1 MKIRFRAAG
10 AALLLAICLLASRAL
25 GHEPPAAAPKPTPTP
40 APTPP
45 ATDIF
50 LLSLESRAGTPVP
63 GPPRRL
69 TDRPGYDN
77 QPAFSPDGRT
87 LYYTAISG
95 GQADIQRYD
104 LGRAQGEPVATTP
117 ESEYSP
123 TPMPGGGLSVVRAE
137 ADGTQRLWKLAEG
150 RAPELLLPDV
160 KPVGYHAWGDAN
172 TLVLFVLGDP
182 PTLQVVDRRQGK
194 AEVVAKDVGRC
205 LRPVPGRAAV
215 AFVRKVSRVE
225 WWIEILE
232 LVGRKTTRLVRL
244 PEGVEDYVLLPDG
257 GLLIGQGSRLLFCPK
272 GGHDWREV
280 ARFTEPTLQDV
291 TRLAVSPKGDLL
303 ALVSTEA
310 DFPLT
315 VDSIMRGPEL
325 VGYPPTS
332 PRFSGDAKDVY
343 FEWRKPGED
352 EPSTWVVPASG
363 GEPRRLSDEE
373 RLQAPGTTC
382 EWDSKWRLCL
392 FADKG
397 DVVLVD
403 SVART
408 RRRLTRTGTTES
420 GPHFTPN
427 EKAATFVRDN
437 GLYLA
442 TLAGGGDALVQL
454 LEAGLKKAEKKST
467 DAQKFLEEEER
478 RLLRYVDEAAAR
490 KKRDEERKEK
500 EAPAHLD
507 ILEGESLTEGRI
519 SGDGRYAFA
528 LVSKKAEAARLTEVP
543 AYVTVSAYTEMI
555 PSRSNVGD
563 AQEMRRLAVLDLE
576 TRKPAWAYVDGV
588 TEPVPEE
595 TKKPEGTPEAKEA
608 PKPQDAAKP
617 QRELQWSLPIVSR
630 DGRLAVAAVRAADN
644 KDRWLVLLDPQS
656 GRGRVVDHQH
666 DEAWVR
672 EAGPES
678 FGFMP
683 DDRGLWFLS
692 EATGYV
698 HLYVVG
704 LDAENA
710 QPRALTSGVFEV
722 IEARLG
728 PSGSRFYLTTNEADP
743 GERHL
748 YSMPLD
754 GGPRQRLTTTRGAH
768 LAVVSPDESTLA
780 EVYSN
785 ARTPPDLY
793 VVPLRDGRGQGRQV
807 TISTRPAFRTFPWIE
822 PRVVRFKARDGVEV
836 PARLYTPEEVGQP
849 RDPRHPGVVFVHGA
863 GYLQNAHR
871 FWSQYYREYMFHHLL
886 ASRGY
891 VVLDVD
897 YRGSAGYG
905 RDWRTAIAAH
915 MGGKDLDDV
924 VDGAAYLVAEHG
936 VDAKR
941 LGVYGGSYGGFI
953 TLMALF
959 TSPDTFAAGAALRPV
974 TDWAHYNHSYT
985 ANILGA
991 PPKDAE
997 AYRKS
1002 SPLYFAEGL
1011 KGALLICHGMADTN
1025 VHFQDSVRLAQR
1037 LIELRKENWELAP
1050 YPVENH
1056 AFEEAASWADEYKR
1070 ILSLF
1075 ERELRNKDGLGPSPP

>member
-1 MKIRFRAAG
+1 MKTSFRAAG
-10 AALLLAICLLASRAL
+10 AAPLLALCLLVSRAF
-25 GHEPPAAAPKPTPTP
+25 GQEIPAAAPTPPPAP

-50 LLSLESRAGTPVP
+50 LLTLESRASGPVL
-63 GPPRRL
+63 GPPRRV

-77 QPAFSPDGRT
+77 QPAFSPDGRS
-87 LYYTAISG
+87 LYYTAIAG
-95 GQADIQRYD
+95 GQADIQRFD
-104 LGRAQGEPVATTP
+104 LGRAHSEPVATTP

-137 ADGTQRLWKLAEG
+137 ADGTQRLWRLVEG
-150 RAPELLLPDV
+150 KAPELLLPDV
-160 KPVGYHAWGDAN
+160 KPVGYHAWADAD

-182 PTLQVVDRRQGK
+182 PTLQVVDRREGK

-205 LRPVPGRAAV
+205 LRPLPGRAAV

-225 WWIEILE
+225 WWIEILD
-232 LVGRKTTRLVRL
+232 LGTRRATRLVRL
-244 PEGVEDYVLLPDG
+244 PEGVEDYALLPDG
-257 GLLIGQGSRLLFCPK
+257 GLIIGQGSRLLFCPK
-272 GGHDWREV
+272 SGHEWREV
-280 ARFTEPTLQDV
+280 ARFTEPALQDL

-303 ALVSTEA
+303 AVVSTEA

-325 VGYPPTS
+325 VGYAPTA
-332 PRFSGDAKDVY
+332 PRFSGDAKDIY

-352 EPSTWVVPASG
+352 EPSTWMVSAQG
-363 GEPRRLSDEE
+363 GEPRRLSDDE
-373 RLQAPGTTC
+373 RLRAPGPACT
-382 EWDSKWRLCL
+382 WDSRWRLCL

-397 DVVLVD
+397 DVVVVD
-403 SVART
+403 TVART
-408 RRRLTRTGTTES
+408 RRRLTRTGTAES
-420 GPHFTPN
+420 GPHFARN
-427 EKAATFVRDN
+427 ETAATFVRDN
-437 GLYLA
+437 GLYLV

-454 LEAGLKKAEKKST
+454 AEAGLKKTEKKRT

-478 RLLRYVDEAAAR
+478 RLLRTVDEAAAR
-490 KKRDEERKEK
+490 KKRDEEKKEK

-528 LVSKKAEAARLTEVP
+528 LVSKKAEAARVAEVP

-555 PSRSNVGD
+555 PTRSNVGD
-563 AQEMRRLAVLDLE
+563 AQETRRLAVLDLE

-588 TEPVPEE
+588 TAPIPEE
-595 TKKPEGTPEAKEA
+595 TKKPEDAAEAKEAAKPQEA
-608 PKPQDAAKP
+608 PKPQ
-617 QRELQWSLPIVSR
+617 REVQWSLPLVSR

-644 KDRWLVLLDPQS
+644 KDRWLVLLDPES

-666 DEAWVR
+666 DLAWVR
-672 EAGPES
+672 EAGLES

-683 DDRGLWFLS
+683 DGRSLWFLS
-692 EATGYV
+692 EATGYM

-704 LDAENA
+704 LDGEGA
-710 QPRALTSGVFEV
+710 QARALTSGDFEV

-748 YSMPLD
+748 YSMPLG
-754 GGPRQRLTTTRGAH
+754 GGPRQRLTTTPGAH
-768 LAVVSPDESTLA
+768 LAVVSPDETTLA

-785 ARTPPDLY
+785 ARTPPDLF
-793 VVPLRDGRGQGRQV
+793 VVPLRDGRQGRQV
-807 TISTRPAFRTFPWIE
+807 TSSTSPAFRTFAWIE
-822 PRVVRFKARDGVEV
+822 PRVVRFKARDGAEV
-836 PARLYTPEEVGQP
+836 KARLYTPEDLGKP
-849 RDPRHPGVVFVHGA
+849 RDPKHPGVVFVHGA

-915 MGGKDLDDV
+915 MGGKDLDDI

-936 VDAKR
+936 VDPKR

-974 TDWAHYNHSYT
+974 TDWAHYNHPLHGQHPRCAPEGRRGVPQELAHLLRRRAEGRSPHLPRHGRHQR
-985 ANILGA
+985 ALPGLGA
-991 PPKDAE
+991 PGPAADRAPQGE
-997 AYRKS
+997 LGARS
-1002 SPLYFAEGL
+1002 LSGGEPRLPRGHELGRRVQADPEPVRARASEEGEP
-1011 KGALLICHGMADTN
+1011 
-1025 VHFQDSVRLAQR
+1025 RP
-1037 LIELRKENWELAP
+1037 ELP
-1050 YPVENH
+1050 
-1056 AFEEAASWADEYKR
+1056 
-1070 ILSLF
+1070 
-1075 ERELRNKDGLGPSPP
+1075 